1 MKNYFDSPHPPSP
14 FLTLHSAFNHMEDYA
29 AKMLLKTDAA
39 LREYVTGHVQYREAA
54 VLAAFDELRRR
65 GQPAPEEAELRPSL
79 EAGAAAQRAQEAAA
93 EAERQQEALEEDP
106 EAAAAAGPMLYSP
119 LSIVLFSIPTLFVG
133 GVLMCMNLYRL
144 GRKQATLGLA
154 VFIFAYA
161 LIGASLVNAAVIA
174 LGLSIVWGTV
184 LLNVSAALIYVLWF
198 WPRYVGATPYRSRS
212 ILGPVVVCMLMM
224 WGAQK
229 MGPYL
234 MQKQPKEVRQ
244 QFEKMMPR

>member
-1 MKNYFDSPHPPSP
+1 
-14 FLTLHSAFNHMEDYA
+14 MEDYA

-54 VLAAFDELRRR
+54 VLAALDELRRR
-65 GQPAPEEAELRPSL
+65 GQPAPEEASLRPGL
-79 EAGAAAQRAQEAAA
+79 EAGAAAQRAQEATA
-93 EAERQQEALEEDP
+93 EAERQQEALDEDP
-106 EAAAAAGPMLYSP
+106 EAASAAGPALYSP
-119 LSIVLFSIPTLFVG
+119 LSIVLFSLPTLFVG

-198 WPRYVGATPYRSRS
+198 WPRYVGTTPYRSRS
-212 ILGPVVVCMLMM
+212 VLGPVVVCMLMM